1 MFLIIL
7 CYRYFSRLYFS
18 DCKLIDHHIDSV
30 NSNNNEDIDYK
41 LVEATDTD
49 NDNDNDNQDEITI
62 NE

>member
-7 CYRYFSRLYFS
+7 SYRYFSKLYFS

-30 NSNNNEDIDYK
+30 NSNNNDDIDYK
-41 LVEATDTD
+41 LVEATD
-49 NDNDNDNQDEITI
+49 NDNDDQDGITVV